1 MKKLL
6 SAVFATALIF
16 TSLTI
21 GADAKVTGKAKDL
34 GKKTYSI
41 KNTVQYENP
50 ITKEIEDLKLKEKD
64 KQYKSKKAIGDGMSR
79 SILGKYALLDNTG
92 KTKMLTVKMGMTDST
107 KDYKIYVKNTKDNK
121 YKEVKFTVAKEDKK
135 KKTKDLKFEVPVND
149 PYIKIS
155 TYVNP
160 MGRSITFFAQMT
172 SKDAKEGSKDFDD
185 QKMTS
190 KTVKSVE

>member
-6 SAVFATALIF
+6 STVFATALIF

-21 GADAKVTGKAKDL
+21 GADAKVTAKAKDL

-172 SKDAKEGSKDFDD
+172 SEDAKEGSKDFDD

>member
-6 SAVFATALIF
+6 SAAFAVALIF

-21 GADAKVTGKAKDL
+21 GADAKSAAKTKDL

-41 KNTVQYENP
+41 TNTVQYENP
-50 ITKEIEDLKLKEKD
+50 ITKEIEDLKLKSKD

-92 KTKMLTVKMGMTDST
+92 KTKMLTVKMGMTDAT
-107 KDYKIYVKNTKDNK
+107 KDYKVFVKNAKDDK

-135 KKTKDLKFEVPVND
+135 KKTKDLKFEVSVND
-149 PYIKIS
+149 AYIKIS
-155 TYVNP
+155 AYVNP
-160 MGRSITFFAQMT
+160 MGRNITFFAQMT
-172 SKDAKEGSKDFDD
+172 SKDAKEGSKDFDG
-185 QKMTS
+185 QKMTTKS
-190 KTVKSVE
+190 VKSVE

>member
-21 GADAKVTGKAKDL
+21 GADAKVTAKAKDL

-160 MGRSITFFAQMT
+160 MGRSITFFVQMT

-185 QKMTS
+185 QNMTS

>member
-21 GADAKVTGKAKDL
+21 GADAKVTAKAKDL

-172 SKDAKEGSKDFDD
+172 SNDANEGSKEFDN

>member
-6 SAVFATALIF
+6 SAVFAVALVF
-16 TSLTI
+16 TSLSM
-21 GADAKVTGKAKDL
+21 GADAKVTTKAKDL

-41 KNTVQYENP
+41 KNSVQYENP
-50 ITKEIEDLKLKEKD
+50 ITKEIEDLKLKPKD

-79 SILGKYALLDNTG
+79 SIVGKYALLDNTG
-92 KTKMLTVKMGMTDST
+92 KKKMLTIKIGMTDST
-107 KDYKIYVKNTKDNK
+107 KDYKVFVKNAKDDK

-149 PYIKIS
+149 AYVKIS

-160 MGRSITFFAQMT
+160 MGRNITFFGQMT
-172 SKDAKEGSKDFDD
+172 SKDAKEGSKEFDG
-185 QKMTS
+185 QKMTTKS
-190 KTVKSVE
+190 AKSVE

>member
-21 GADAKVTGKAKDL
+21 GADAKVTAKAKDL

-155 TYVNP
+155 AYVDP

-172 SKDAKEGSKDFDD
+172 SKEGSKDFDD

>member
-21 GADAKVTGKAKDL
+21 GADAKVTANAKDL

-64 KQYKSKKAIGDGMSR
+64 KQYKSKKSIGDGMSR

>member
-6 SAVFATALIF
+6 SAVFAVALVF
-16 TSLTI
+16 TSLAV
-21 GADAKVTGKAKDL
+21 GVDAKAKDL

-41 KNTVQYENP
+41 KNSVQYENP
-50 ITKEIEDLKLKEKD
+50 ITKEIEDLKLKPKD

-79 SILGKYALLDNTG
+79 SIVGKYALLDNTG
-92 KTKMLTVKMGMTDST
+92 KKKMLTIKIGMTDST
-107 KDYKIYVKNTKDNK
+107 KDYKVFVKNTKDDK

-149 PYIKIS
+149 AYVKIS

-160 MGRSITFFAQMT
+160 MGRNITFFGQMT
-172 SKDAKEGSKDFDD
+172 SKDAKEGSKDFDG
-185 QKMTS
+185 QKMTTKS
-190 KTVKSVE
+190 AKSVE